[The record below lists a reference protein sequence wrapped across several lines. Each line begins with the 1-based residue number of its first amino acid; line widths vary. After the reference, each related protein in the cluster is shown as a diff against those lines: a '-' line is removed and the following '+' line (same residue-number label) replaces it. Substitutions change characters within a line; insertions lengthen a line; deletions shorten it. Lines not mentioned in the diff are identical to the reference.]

1 MHQDVWGGNKNA
13 KNVPGVVAA
22 ESVPEAIGLADPLGV
37 IGVKLFWAITFW
49 RTSLIFNC
57 RLDLFGKIST
67 WAAWES
73 N

>member
-1 MHQDVWGGNKNA
+1 MLNPRI

-67 WAAWES
+67 WAAWE
-73 N
+73 NN